1 MWSLSHAHA
10 FEQRQIAF
18 DNDQVFHL
26 LWIER
31 RSLGSHHISSGWKHS
46 FRFWTC
52 RWHWKDDPDQ
62 VRKEC
67 QIYSPTVL
75 IYYAVQSPTRIQPE
89 TRTFNHYPTR
99 TRSEV
104 KSVTRQTLLMQENA
118 WLLEQFIK
126 GSIFSL
132 KAVWWIPDSE
142 RGSHPWICEERKDIL
157 KSPTRPNPRVGV
169 SGLNHSTG
177 LWIGSQQK
185 TTLFHQLSA
194 VFHFQFLS
202 CAFLLLGTSF
212 HFLYCAFLLLV
223 TNLTVKESSVYHH
236 LMSTI
241 VVNMSFKINV
251 EFVQCHL
258 FVNISFERKNITLKI
273 YLSNIWNEIPINKFT
288 LMNLLLFSADIVDA
302 DVGFPSL
309 FHDSS
314 SCLLWML
321 ENISLDVIDRFA
333 ATTLC
338 GFLISFMSLIKSTFC
353 TEGSLENSSSWKLYS
368 YHQTFCCVGFFRS
381 NMIDPRECWKKTCLQ
396 SSEDMPFF
404 HHSERH

>member
-1 MWSLSHAHA
+1 MPIPLSS
-10 FEQRQIAF
+10 
-18 DNDQVFHL
+18 DKSHL
-26 LWIER
+26 TITKSSTFSGLR
-31 RSLGSHHISSGWKHS
+31 DALTHHISSSRKHS
-46 FRFWTC
+46 FRFWTYC
-52 RWHWKDDPDQ
+52 WHWKDDPDQ

-75 IYYAVQSPTRIQPE
+75 IYAVQSPTRIQPE

-104 KSVTRQTLLMQENA
+104 KSVTRQTLLMQENV

-132 KAVWWIPDSE
+132 KAVWWTPDSE
-142 RGSHPWICEERKDIL
+142 MRSHPWICEGRKVIL
-157 KSPTRPNPRVGV
+157 KSPTQPNPRVGA
-169 SGLNHSTG
+169 SGSNHSTG

-202 CAFLLLGTSF
+202 CAFLLLATSF

-223 TNLTVKESSVYHH
+223 TNLTVKEGSVYHH

-273 YLSNIWNEIPINKFT
+273 YLSSIWNEIPINKFT
-288 LMNLLLFSADIVDA
+288 LMNLLLFSADIVDV
-302 DVGFPSL
+302 DVGLPSL
-309 FHDSS
+309 LHDSS
-314 SCLLWML
+314 SCVLGMLWRARLRKNSIELATLLCAFW
-321 ENISLDVIDRFA
+321 FPW
-333 ATTLC
+333 C
-338 GFLISFMSLIKSTFC
+338 
-353 TEGSLENSSSWKLYS
+353 
-368 YHQTFCCVGFFRS
+368 
-381 NMIDPRECWKKTCLQ
+381 P
-396 SSEDMPFF
+396 
-404 HHSERH
+404 